1 MRTIPILLAIAIALA
16 ACTPGNAPVGP
27 SLAGTQ
33 WVLQAMPGWEMG
45 KVAQVPTLVFQ
56 SETRGGGR
64 SGCNSWDGAYEHR
77 GAKIRFSEMMM
88 TEMACENG
96 MDVEQLYVRALEK
109 NTWHHRDW
117 RYAGPFRRKRWRTR
131 TLLPR
136 LTERAAIGP
145 RAVPTID
152 EQCTI
157 FGCRR
162 LR

>member
-1 MRTIPILLAIAIALA
+1 MRTILILLAIAIALA

-56 SETRGGGR
+56 SETKVGGR
-64 SGCNSWDGAYEHR
+64 AGCNSWGGAYEHR

-88 TEMACENG
+88 TEMACEYG

-109 NTWHHRDW
+109 TRGINVTGNTLVLSDENGGELARF
-117 RYAGPFRRKRWRTR
+117 FRAS
-131 TLLPR
+131 PS
-136 LTERAAIGP
+136 
-145 RAVPTID
+145 VPP
-152 EQCTI
+152 
-157 FGCRR
+157 
-162 LR
+162 